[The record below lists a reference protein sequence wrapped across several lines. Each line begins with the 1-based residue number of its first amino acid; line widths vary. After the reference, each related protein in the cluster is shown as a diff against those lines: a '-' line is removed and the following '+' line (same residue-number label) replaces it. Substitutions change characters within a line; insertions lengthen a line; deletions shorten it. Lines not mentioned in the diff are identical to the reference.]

1 MSSEIKDKYTTP
13 VPLVITIA
21 AVASS
26 ATAAGQQGDMIDNTT
41 TRAQRIKV
49 YGQFKLGTSPAAGS
63 IYLYAIRGDKFGT
76 PYRTDGA
83 GATAAALTFLNA
95 QPIGVGRSKASPA
108 TGDLVFVEGEIVA
121 PGPEWSVGFSHDT
134 GVPLEAT
141 PGNHYLHWIALNP
154 EVQ

>member
-1 MSSEIKDKYTTP
+1 MASEIKDKYSAA
-13 VPLVITIA
+13 VPLTITIA

-26 ATAAGQQGDMIDNTT
+26 ATAAGQQGDIIDNST

-63 IYLYAIRGDKFGT
+63 IYLYAIRGDKHAT

-83 GATAAALTFLNA
+83 GASAGALTFLNA
-95 QPIGVGRSKASPA
+95 QPIGVGRTKATPA
-108 TGDLVFVEGEIVA
+108 SGDLVFIEGEIVA
-121 PGPEWSVGFSHDT
+121 PGPEWTVGFSQDT
-134 GVPLEAT
+134 TAALDAT
-141 PGNHYLHWIALNP
+141 PGNHYIHWIALDP